1 MKKYQILESIATMS
15 WLLMDFCWMSKWLF
29 LATILSNFTLFFSI
43 FAMSFYNGNKKSEE
57 TLLWASLSWVLMN
70 TLWMYSEIQGFEY
83 LIGIAKICFVSTIIF
98 IGIAIYF
105 FYYEKENTEF
115 KRLKIK

>member
-1 MKKYQILESIATMS
+1 MKKYQILESVATIS
-15 WLLMDFCWMSKWLF
+15 WLLMDFCWMSKWVVAASIF
-29 LATILSNFTLFFSI
+29 SAFTLLTSLL
-43 FAMSFYNGNKKSEE
+43 AMGFYDGEKSSEE

-70 TLWMYSEIQGFEY
+70 TLWMYSEVPSFEY
-83 LIGIAKICFVSTIIF
+83 LFGLAQFCFVATIIF

-105 FYYEKENTEF
+105 FHSEKQDTEF